1 MTTTFTY
8 PTRTEAQSTTTA
20 LTAAVALAAAIAGA
34 ALLGTIGIRAGTGAP
49 DRPVDQV
56 TQPITYPS
64 IPEPISPSV
73 NPAPTPRFGGGSVAF
88 RF

>member
-34 ALLGTIGIRAGTGAP
+34 ALLGTIGIRTGAP